1 MEKTNMKEMVIKEL
15 GKRGYITEETTVVK
29 NGVEKKGLIYG
40 KPGSTIRPCVYLE
53 SFLEGKESK
62 SVEEVVDELENF
74 INDAPPCPV
83 SELTDADFVKKH
95 AILCVQRPGTEQIVK
110 RPRLDMEEYIRVLIG
125 ITSDRNA
132 SYKLNAGIFSDEVV
146 EEIFAAAEKNTLADV
161 GVGSLFST
169 LKSLNPEIAEEFSET
184 KLPSSWMLIVSNS
197 RKINGAVFLPDV
209 YKSICEKKGVDGC
222 IVLPSSIHETLV
234 NFDASEEELE
244 KLSDMVSQV
253 NDTEVAAEEQ
263 LSDHGYWYDLE
274 TNSFRW

>member
-15 GKRGYITEETTVVK
+15 EKRGYVTEETTVVK

-62 SVEEVVDELENF
+62 SAEELADELECF

-83 SELTDADFVKKH
+83 SELADADFVKKH

-110 RPRLDMEEYIRVLIG
+110 RPRLDMEEYIRVSIG
-125 ITSDRNA
+125 IASDRAA

-169 LKSLNPEIAEEFSET
+169 LKSLNPEIAEEFPEEEF
-184 KLPSSWMLIVSNS
+184 PSDMMLIVSNS
-197 RKINGAVFLPDV
+197 QKCNGAVFLPDV